1 METEQTIPPFVFVDG
16 RKYVLAETEELPE
29 PEMLAKLTP
38 PPRNVSPAVRW
49 RLYLR
54 HEMEILTLAVL
65 FGAYSG
71 VGIFYLFIFGGNLA
85 TLNACLTMMVAPT
98 LPIAY
103 VFASRVY
110 LGRHETLNMLQL
122 LQDGLAG
129 KGRFVGL
136 CSTGK
141 RIDNAPEMQL
151 KYQFTTQ
158 EGNTY
163 NASFCM
169 ANAKKIMELSTESL
183 KLIFYAPAKPS
194 RNVLFDTL
202 PKGIE
207 FDDEN
212 ETFCTKSS
220 FLITQILWVCFGVA
234 VFPIIFFAVVVFL
247 C

>member
-1 METEQTIPPFVFVDG
+1 MQSMETEPSIPSFVFVDG

-38 PPRNVSPAVRW
+38 PPRNVSASVRW

-54 HEMEILTLAVL
+54 HESELLALALLLGLYSSVGMLLILGEDDFVKGLIIAM
-65 FGAYSG
+65 A
-71 VGIFYLFIFGGNLA
+71 
-85 TLNACLTMMVAPT
+85 APT
-98 LPIAY
+98 LPYVY
-103 VFASRVY
+103 VFTTRIYSEIR
-110 LGRHETLNMLQL
+110 ETLNMLQL

-129 KGRFVGL
+129 TGRFAGM
-136 CSTGK
+136 CSTK
-141 RIDNAPEMQL
+141 KKVDNKPEMQL

-169 ANAKKIMELSTESL
+169 VNVKKIMELSTESL
-183 KLIFYAPAKPS
+183 KLIFYDPVKPS

-207 FDDEN
+207 FDDLDGIFR
-212 ETFCTKSS
+212 THSS
-220 FLITQILWVCFGVA
+220 FLITQILWLCFCVA
-234 VFPIIFFAVVVFL
+234 VFPVFFAVIVFG